1 MKAIAIDTS
10 NLTLGVAIVDDNK
23 VIGEYITN
31 IKQNH
36 SVRAMPAVEWLM
48 QECGIRPEELD
59 RVIVACGPGSYTGL
73 RIGVSI
79 AKTLAWTLNIPL
91 ASVSS
96 LEVLAAGGSY
106 FNGYICPIFDA
117 RRGQVYTGLYEY
129 ADGEL
134 INRRNDQNLLLS
146 DWLLELKK
154 EKKQILFIGN
164 DVSLH
169 QELIVEVLGDQAVIA
184 SMTEHNPRPAMLGKI
199 GLMKEPEDV
208 HTFVPNY
215 IRLAEAEVKWLEQQK

>member
-1 MKAIAIDTS
+1 
-10 NLTLGVAIVDDNK
+10 
-23 VIGEYITN
+23 
-31 IKQNH
+31 
-36 SVRAMPAVEWLM
+36 
-48 QECGIRPEELD
+48 
-59 RVIVACGPGSYTGL
+59 
-73 RIGVSI
+73 
-79 AKTLAWTLNIPL
+79 LNIPL
-91 ASVSS
+91 ACVSS

-154 EKKQILFIGN
+154 EEKQILFIGN

-169 QELIVEVLGDQAVIA
+169 QGSIVEVLGDQAVIA

-199 GLMKEPEDV
+199 GLMKEPENI